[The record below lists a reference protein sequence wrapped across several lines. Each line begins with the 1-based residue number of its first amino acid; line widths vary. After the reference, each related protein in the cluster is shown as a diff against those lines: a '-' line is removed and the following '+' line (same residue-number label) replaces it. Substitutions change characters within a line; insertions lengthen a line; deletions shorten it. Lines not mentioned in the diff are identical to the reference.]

1 MNDKEF
7 DILRQYMVQVIM
19 AHTAH
24 ASEQIGREQ
33 LNQRVL
39 EIMTKVPRHEFVPSE
54 IRPYAYVDGPLPIG
68 FDKTISQPFMAAL
81 MTDLLDVREGDVVL
95 EIGTGLG
102 YHTAVLAELAR
113 KVYTVEIVEELW
125 TQAKKN
131 LGTCGYKNVEM
142 RLGDGARGWA
152 EHAPFDRIL
161 VAAAPELIPPL
172 LFSQLKPGGR
182 MVVPAGAQG
191 SQQLM
196 LVEKTAD
203 GRTKTKDILPV
214 VFAALEVAN

>member
-1 MNDKEF
+1 MNEKEF

-19 AHTAH
+19 AHAVH
-24 ASEQIGREQ
+24 ASEQIGRES
-33 LNQRVL
+33 LSQRVL
-39 EIMTKVPRHEFVPSE
+39 EIMTKVPRHEFVPNE

-81 MTDLLDVREGDVVL
+81 MTDLLEVNQGDVVL
-95 EIGTGLG
+95 EVGTGLG
-102 YHTAVLAELAR
+102 YHSALLAELAR
-113 KVYTVEIVEELW
+113 QVYTVEIVEELW

-131 LGTCGYKNVEM
+131 LASRGYKNVEM

-152 EHAPFDRIL
+152 EHAPFDKIL

-172 LFSQLKPGGR
+172 LLAQLKPGGR
-182 MVVPAGAQG
+182 MVIPAGAQG

-196 LVEKTAD
+196 LVEKTAE
-203 GRTKTKDILPV
+203 GRTKTRDILPV
-214 VFAALEVAN
+214 VFAGMEVAN